1 MESLVHVPVAGLSAT
16 PIFHPSD
23 ATGEAETG
31 ALVFGHYR
39 AGTFALI
46 RAALGVDD
54 ADFAAAFRAIEVPFA
69 PESAG
74 GAPRVH
80 VGGAGPGAQ
89 NGGCAAGKAVG
100 PLCGSGGVAEV
111 ASSGASGSYFYFT
124 PCGRFICKT
133 ISRRE
138 KERRVAV
145 WASGN
150 HQPRPHLRQP
160 RSNLRHSLIPSNP
173 GPILGTASS
182 PATPVACKR
191 FRDRPLYW
199 IGAAGDGA
207 TAKNRPILAQA
218 AGRVRR
224 AGGRVSPPSAGY
236 LMGHDS
242 QPFRALN
249 ARGTA

>member
-1 MESLVHVPVAGLSAT
+1 MWA
-16 PIFHPSD
+16 
-23 ATGEAETG
+23 EARR
-31 ALVFGHYR
+31 ALPLVFGHYR

-89 NGGCAAGKAVG
+89 NGGCAAGEAGG

-145 WASGN
+145 GASGN
-150 HQPRPHLRQP
+150 HQSRVARGWP
-160 RSNLRHSLIPSNP
+160 NLRHSLISDSP
-173 GPILGTASS
+173 GPILGSASS

-191 FRDRPLYW
+191 FRDGPLYW

-207 TAKNRPILAQA
+207 TAKSRPILAQA

-224 AGGRVSPPSAGY
+224 AGGRVSPPSAGH

-249 ARGTA
+249 AGGTA